1 MSTGAPPSAPQAI
14 LHRKI
19 KIFGERNTGTRAVA
33 QMLRPVR
40 GITTGFRLPDEKSL
54 GLVAMQL
61 MATLEKAHPE
71 VFPEFQIDIRVTS
84 GKAVHAWKH
93 SAPPIDGSYAA
104 TNASVLFLVRDPY
117 SWIASFFRNPYD
129 VRGGHPD
136 TLAAFLKRPW
146 STMKRDNI
154 GPDLDSPMRLWNEKL
169 RAYLAFASAAP
180 VPSTVLYFE
189 AFVLEPVASLHAALA
204 RFGIAAEGLA
214 ELDGPTKPNGKR
226 REARVRYYQTNA
238 WEAEI
243 SPEAAALINH
253 YVDWDVATSFGYHK
267 RAPEAFGIK

>member
-1 MSTGAPPSAPQAI
+1 MSAGTPPSKLQPV

-40 GITTGFRLPDEKSL
+40 GITTGFRLPDDKSL
-54 GLVAMQL
+54 GGIAKQL
-61 MATLEKAHPE
+61 LATLEKAHPE
-71 VFPEFQIDIRVTS
+71 VFPAFQVDIRVTS

-93 SAPPIDGSYAA
+93 SAPPIDGSYAEA
-104 TNASVLFLVRDPY
+104 NASVLFLVRDPY

-136 TLAAFLKRPW
+136 TLAAFLERPW
-146 STMKRDNI
+146 ATMTRDNI
-154 GPDLDSPMRLWNEKL
+154 GPDLDSPMRLWTEKL
-169 RAYLAFASAAP
+169 RAYRAFASAAP

-189 AFVLEPVASLHAALA
+189 EFVLEPVASLQAALA
-204 RFGIAAEGLA
+204 RFGLACDGLA
-214 ELDGPTKPNGKR
+214 ELDGPTKPTGKP
-226 REARVRYYQTNA
+226 REERLRYYQNSA

-243 SPEAAALINH
+243 SPEAAELINH
-253 YVDWDVATSFGYHK
+253 YVDWDVAASFGYHK
-267 RAPEAFGIK
+267 RAPETF